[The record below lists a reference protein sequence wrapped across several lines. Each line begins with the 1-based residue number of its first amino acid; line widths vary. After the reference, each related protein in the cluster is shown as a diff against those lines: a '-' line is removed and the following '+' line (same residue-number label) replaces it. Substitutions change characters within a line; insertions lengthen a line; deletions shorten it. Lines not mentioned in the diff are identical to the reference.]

1 MVKIKPQKKTPAGN
15 MGFCASWADG
25 ITMSL
30 FPLHLLFSPNV
41 LYGVSMPL
49 TTLLLTLSE
58 INGDI
63 VLALCRIALGENTK
77 CGSKS
82 RQQARWNGRVGFVS
96 HSAVA
101 VGGDANSGR
110 EKNIIY
116 KSNPFPPKKEKGP
129 QPLPK

>member
-82 RQQARWNGRVGFVS
+82 RQQARWNGWFGFGNR
-96 HSAVA
+96 SAGA

-110 EKNIIY
+110 KTNV
-116 KSNPFPPKKEKGP
+116 N
-129 QPLPK
+129 